1 MYSQTGLQCMSYSST
16 ATGCKDLLRRLLTS
30 NPEDRI
36 KMSELVA
43 HPWLSEGEHLLPFE
57 PAPFP
62 NFVSIN
68 DINEDVTEHMV
79 HVLKVAYR
87 S

>member
-1 MYSQTGLQCMSYSST
+1 MLFQSWYFVTI
-16 ATGCKDLLRRLLTS
+16 GCKDLLRRLLTS

-36 KMSELVA
+36 KMPELME
-43 HPWLSEGEHLLPFE
+43 HPWLSEGGSLLPFD

-62 NFVSIN
+62 NFLSIN
-68 DINEDVTEHMV
+68 DINEDITEHMV
-79 HVLKVAYR
+79 HVLKVLQCA